1 MAGGIK
7 WDEAK
12 AEKMRQRLDKL
23 AGGYSSAAFRA
34 AGQVAQQVINDAIN
48 IVPTVPLRTGN
59 LRSSGTFEVF
69 SGGLTWRSVRLV
81 VGFNTPYAA
90 AVHQGGWKTGPLAG
104 KKMTNWSESG
114 SGPYFLS
121 SKLQRFRVQYV
132 RVWGDKVARLLGM
145 KP

>member
-23 AGGYSSAAFRA
+23 AAGYSSATFRA

-69 SGGLTWRSVRLV
+69 PGGLTWRSVRLV

-90 AVHQGGWKTGPLAG
+90 KVHQFPMHFREPGAG
-104 KKMTNWSESG
+104 N
-114 SGPYFLS
+114 YFLS
-121 SKLQRFRVQYV
+121 SKLQRFRAQYI